1 MERSFFATSG
11 PVPSGS
17 VYKLVRAWAA
27 FAPLLKRG
35 VGRACARSSASCSV
49 GLALLGAVAMQGP
62 RPSHHHVN
70 GLGRFLHTKK
80 WAPWAPTFWCFGDG
94 LIGSG
99 TFTCSAPARRT
110 NVRAISNADLSRGGP
125 EIAPIALREGCGGEA
140 SAKGEEARGEA
151 RRGERG
157 AGRGQ
162 GAAREVEEEQQ
173 PPGGRCMAP
182 KALIRQV
189 RDERY
194 CGLVGALARLR
205 HEPVCLRQPAT
216 GRSSTNGYSAAS
228 EQSTGRLPNAT
239 NTAGGASKRRRQAS
253 GTRACPASPWKD
265 MDCPP
270 LRISPG

>member
-94 LIGSG
+94 LIWSG

-110 NVRAISNADLSRGGP
+110 NVRAISNADLTRAWARDCTDCTKRRVWRRGK
-125 EIAPIALREGCGGEA
+125 CQGGT
-140 SAKGEEARGEA
+140 GERRGEA
-151 RRGERG
+151 RRGEERG
-157 AGRGQ
+157 GDR
-162 GAAREVEEEQQ
+162 ARRVRWKRSRSHRR
-173 PPGGRCMAP
+173 GRCRAP

-205 HEPVCLRQPAT
+205 HEPVCLRQPAADPVRT
-216 GRSSTNGYSAAS
+216 GTRLPRSSQPIGC
-228 EQSTGRLPNAT
+228 RMLP
-239 NTAGGASKRRRQAS
+239 TAGGASKGRRQAS